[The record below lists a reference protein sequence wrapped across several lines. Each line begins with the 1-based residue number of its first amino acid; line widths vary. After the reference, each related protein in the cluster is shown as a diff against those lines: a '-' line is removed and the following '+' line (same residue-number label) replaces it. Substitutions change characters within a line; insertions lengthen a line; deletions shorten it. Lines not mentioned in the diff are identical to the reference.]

1 MIGIDRIAHEEE
13 EVDGIARQDTE
24 DRIAFGNVA
33 ACAAAAQV
41 SAPGE
46 ADARG
51 RSRRR
56 RGDELAPRLVVVLA
70 DRVAVARGGLEGP
83 QRELAGEVAG
93 RRDLDLLLT
102 LASSRNRRVP
112 HDQPSPHLT
121 ARPDHRGR
129 VGDVTYRDEEARLV
143 RRGGNRQE
151 EEQDEGQAW
160 CHR

>member
-1 MIGIDRIAHEEE
+1 MIGVDRIAHEEE
-13 EVDGIARQDTE
+13 EVDGIARQDAE
-24 DRIAFGNVA
+24 DRVAVGDVA

-46 ADARG
+46 AHAAG
-51 RSRRR
+51 RSWRR
-56 RGDELAPRLVVVLA
+56 RGDELAPHLVVVLA
-70 DRVAVARGGLEGP
+70 DRITVARGGFEGP

-93 RRDLDLLLT
+93 RRDLDLLLP
-102 LASSRNRRVP
+102 LASARHRRVP

-121 ARPDHRGR
+121 ARPEHRGR

-151 EEQDEGQAW
+151 EEQDEGQARR
-160 CHR
+160 HR